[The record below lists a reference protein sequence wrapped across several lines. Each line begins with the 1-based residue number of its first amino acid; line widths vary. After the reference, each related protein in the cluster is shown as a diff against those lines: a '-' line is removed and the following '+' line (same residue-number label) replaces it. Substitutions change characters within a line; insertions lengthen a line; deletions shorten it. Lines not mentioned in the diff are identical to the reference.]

1 MIALGETLQLQT
13 IAEGIELKQQ
23 LSGLQDLGC
32 ELGQGFFFDKP
43 IDPAEIEL
51 ALRNAYAP
59 LVGRQGAAAQG

>member
-1 MIALGETLQLQT
+1 IALGETLQLQT

-43 IDPAEIEL
+43 ILPADIEL

-59 LVGRQGAAAQG
+59 LVGRHVATVKR